1 MFKYIITLFKTMNL
15 NEEYILKQKIY
26 SQQKEYRQTPEGKLA
41 LRRAREK
48 QLLKQMLEI
57 SQVLECRKCGND
69 DFTMLIPFDNS
80 ILCYNCKYQRPD
92 ILEIDI
98 KNGS

>member
-1 MFKYIITLFKTMNL
+1 MNL
-15 NEEYILKQKIY
+15 NDEYILKQKIY

-57 SQVLECRKCGND
+57 NQVLECKKCGNY
-69 DFTMLIPFDNS
+69 DFTLLTPVDNS

-92 ILEIDI
+92 ILELD
-98 KNGS
+98 NAC